1 MQESGEFTVSS
12 KAKDSTI
19 IEHND
24 EMEVLAI
31 EAEAFERMDVGE
43 LVSSGKDNQIRQFDL
58 ALASIRYE
66 VTVQSFRSKPKE
78 NELELLEQ
86 HKLVELSLPINTSMG
101 TILKRFGRTLRAAE
115 VYDKTR
121 KITFLAWD
129 VVHLK
134 ERWVRVIVRAE
145 SQQSS

>member
-1 MQESGEFTVSS
+1 MQERGECTVSS
-12 KAKDSTI
+12 TAKDSTI

-24 EMEVLAI
+24 GMGVLAI

-66 VTVQSFRSKPKE
+66 VTVQSFRSKPNE

-101 TILKRFGRTLRAAE
+101 TILKRFGKTLRAAE